1 MKREHKL
8 KVLAFLISATL
19 WYLVVW
25 GKPIEKT
32 LEIPIKYKNSY
43 SKDFFVE
50 INPSTI
56 SVKITAT
63 RSQLRN
69 LEKDKLEIEI
79 DLEKYSPGAHQIRI
93 PIEKINL
100 PSSIKVKEISPVYLT
115 LVIKKFSQKKVPV
128 KLSLIED
135 QKQRYQTMRVM
146 LKPSMVSIKGFW
158 EEIKEIEEVYTEA
171 IDPDTL
177 RENKVLEVKLKT
189 PPKVIEVHPNSV
201 KIIYLYP

>member
-1 MKREHKL
+1 MKRENKL

-25 GKPIEKT
+25 GKPIETT

-50 INPSTI
+50 TNPSTI
-56 SVKITAT
+56 SVKITTT

-69 LEKDKLEIEI
+69 LERDKLEIEI
-79 DLEKYSPGAHQIRI
+79 DLEKYSPGIHQIRI

-100 PSSIKVKEISPVYLT
+100 PSSIKIKEISPVYLT

-128 KLSLIED
+128 KLSLVEN
-135 QKQRYQTMRVM
+135 QKQRYQNMRVK

-158 EEIKEIEEVYTEA
+158 EEIKEIEEVYTDT
-171 IDPDTL
+171 IDLDSL
-177 RENKVLEVKLKT
+177 RKNKVLEVKLKT
-189 PPKVIEVHPNSV
+189 PPKVIEVNPNSV